1 MHKIIEHISQ
11 TGTVAILRGVEPASI
26 VPLGQALLEAG
37 VGAIEITLNSEGA
50 FEGIKKL
57 RTALDGKIP
66 VGAGT
71 VMTGEAAREAIEAGA
86 MFILSPHLAEETLA
100 ASLAAQIPAIVGV
113 MTPTEAVRAY
123 HLGAEMVK
131 IFPAGSIG
139 ADFFRELRGPLPYIK
154 TMAVGGVNADNAGG
168 FIKAGAAAIGAGSQL
183 IDREAVGRGD
193 WAAVKDK
200 AAVMVKAVY
209 EAQRPAR

>member
-193 WAAVKDK
+193 WAAVKAK

-209 EAQRPAR
+209 EAKRPAR